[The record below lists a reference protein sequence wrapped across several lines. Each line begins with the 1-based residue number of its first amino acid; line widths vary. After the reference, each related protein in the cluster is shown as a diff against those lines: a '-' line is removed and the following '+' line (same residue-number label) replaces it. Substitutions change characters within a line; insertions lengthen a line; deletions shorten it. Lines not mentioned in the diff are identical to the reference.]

1 MSRYMSGSPSVSRRA
16 AKSPKPASTPPP
28 EDREDEADQYRLN
41 LWFEWHAR
49 HAFAISSTG
58 RLVLCRLKGRPC
70 VNGAQFRLLR
80 GRNIAKAQAA
90 AEYATSR
97 TQSSALF
104 ADLRPPPVRTTVR
117 LLIKRNA
124 LPPENP
130 GTRRERQAHAEGRRA
145 LVERVRWIVAN
156 PPLCMMSWADTQPPP
171 APTERGRGR
180 PPKPRSKFE
189 QMIDARGVLY
199 RRFIKKAETAKA
211 ASERATDA
219 RRKSSESLRNRVRAE
234 AESRRL
240 REFTRCQTRASA
252 PVENTNPHATLRTR
266 EPAFFD
272 DEILRSSELIPCQ
285 TRAAPPVESVNF
297 HGTLKLG
304 GAVFPCGAIGF
315 FREPALNV
323 W

>member
-117 LLIKRNA
+117 LLIKRNG

-130 GTRRERQAHAEGRRA
+130 GTRRERQAHAEARRA
-145 LVERVRWIVAN
+145 LVERAAWIVAH

-211 ASERATDA
+211 ASKRATDA
-219 RRKSSESLRNRVRAE
+219 RRTVKEKLRDRAQS
-234 AESRRL
+234 APPLPYSREL
-240 REFTRCQTRASA
+240 TRSQTR
-252 PVENTNPHATLRTR
+252 VHTLSRLLKNSGIR
-266 EPAFFD
+266 
-272 DEILRSSELIPCQ
+272 RS
-285 TRAAPPVESVNF
+285 
-297 HGTLKLG
+297 
-304 GAVFPCGAIGF
+304 
-315 FREPALNV
+315 
-323 W
+323 